1 MKLVHALYEPSGPGP
16 HPAIIACH
24 GWGANALDLLGL
36 APHLAGGIFL
46 TVCPQGPLTVPL
58 GAADGYGWF
67 PLRPGSPPDD
77 AAVAS
82 AVAAASEFV
91 DEACARYPIDPRKLV
106 MLGFS
111 QGGMIALGVALSR
124 PGKFAAAVGVS
135 TWFPEGLKQTV
146 SAGANLTRLP
156 VLIQHG
162 RNDNLIEIGRA
173 RDSVGRLRSLRVD
186 LQYREYECG
195 HEITA
200 QGLRDISEFLAEKVL
215 NPIATTREPAGD
227 ASALD
232 GIARSLPALIRAE
245 ELGVRSREAGFD
257 WRNIQQVIA
266 KIREEL
272 GEVEAAVAAGDR
284 TAAAHELGD
293 AMLALANAPRF
304 IGHDADAT
312 LRDACTKFEQRFKH
326 IEAAARER
334 NLALKDL
341 NAAQLDALWAAAKN
355 ALDQAP

>member
-16 HPAIIACH
+16 HPAITACH

-77 AAVAS
+77 AAVVS
-82 AVAAASEFV
+82 AIAAASEFV

-106 MLGFS
+106 VLGFS
-111 QGGMIALGVALSR
+111 QGGIIALGVALSR
-124 PGKFAAAVGVS
+124 PEKFAAAVGVS
-135 TWFPEGLKQTV
+135 TWFPEGLKQLV
-146 SAGANLTRLP
+146 SANLTRLP

-173 RDSVGRLRSLRVD
+173 RDSVERLRSLRLD
-186 LQYREYECG
+186 LRYREYDCG

-200 QGLRDISEFLAEKVL
+200 QGLRDISEFLSGKVL
-215 NPIATTREPAGD
+215 NPIVTTHEQVRD

-232 GIARSLPALIRAE
+232 DIARTLPALIRAE

-257 WRNIQQVIA
+257 WRNIHQVIA

-272 GEVEAAVAAGDR
+272 GEVE
-284 TAAAHELGD
+284 TA
-293 AMLALANAPRF
+293 
-304 IGHDADAT
+304 
-312 LRDACTKFEQRFKH
+312 
-326 IEAAARER
+326 
-334 NLALKDL
+334 
-341 NAAQLDALWAAAKN
+341 
-355 ALDQAP
+355 